1 MKSEELVL
9 KTTRKTL
16 LVRSILSGI
25 VYTIIFYLLFSYD
38 ALIPLIEL
46 IDKMGLMTITM
57 IMCPV
62 FILLSVVMGYGTMII
77 NGDYVET
84 KEKPTRKLL
93 KKKQK
98 KQQKNREK

>member
-1 MKSEELVL
+1 MKREEIVL
-9 KTTRKTL
+9 KTTRRTL
-16 LVRSILSGI
+16 LVRSIISGI

-77 NGDYVET
+77 NGDCVET

-93 KKKQK
+93 KKKTK
-98 KQQKNREK
+98 K

>member
-93 KKKQK
+93 KKKTK
-98 KQQKNREK
+98 KATKK

>member
-1 MKSEELVL
+1 MKREEIVL
-9 KTTRKTL
+9 KTTRRTL
-16 LVRSILSGI
+16 LVRSIISGI

-93 KKKQK
+93 KKKTK
-98 KQQKNREK
+98 K

>member
-93 KKKQK
+93 KKKTK
-98 KQQKNREK
+98 KQQ

>member
-16 LVRSILSGI
+16 LIRSILSGI

-93 KKKQK
+93 KKKTK
-98 KQQKNREK
+98 KTTKK

>member
-93 KKKQK
+93 KKKTK
-98 KQQKNREK
+98 KTTKK

>member
-1 MKSEELVL
+1 MKREELVL
-9 KTTRKTL
+9 RTTRKTL
-16 LVRSILSGI
+16 LVRSILSGV

-38 ALIPLIEL
+38 ALIPLIKL

-84 KEKPTRKLL
+84 PEKPTRKLL
-93 KKKQK
+93 KKKTK
-98 KQQKNREK
+98 KTTKK

>member
-1 MKSEELVL
+1 MKNEEIVL
-9 KTTRKTL
+9 RTTRKTL
-16 LVRSILSGI
+16 LARSIFSGF
-25 VYTIIFYLLFSYD
+25 VYTVIFYLLFSYD
-38 ALIPLIEL
+38 ALLPLIEL

-93 KKKQK
+93 KKKAK
-98 KQQKNREK
+98 KQ

>member
-16 LVRSILSGI
+16 LVRSILSGV

-93 KKKQK
+93 KKKTK
-98 KQQKNREK
+98 KTTKK

>member
-1 MKSEELVL
+1 MKSEEIVL

-93 KKKQK
+93 KKKTK
-98 KQQKNREK
+98 KATKK

>member
-93 KKKQK
+93 KKKTK

>member
-93 KKKQK
+93 KKKTK
-98 KQQKNREK
+98 KQQKNKEK

>member
-93 KKKQK
+93 KKKTK
-98 KQQKNREK
+98 KQQKNMEK